1 MLSTELIILFVIIAI
16 IGLIL
21 KSPIIKGI
29 IGEKS
34 VYSILDNLLN
44 KEEYFITQDISL
56 ENNDDTTQIDLIV
69 FSAYGIFVIEVKNY
83 KGWIFGNANKK
94 TWTQT
99 IYKKKYKF
107 QNPLHQNYK
116 HIKFLEQTL
125 NTSTNN
131 DIFKNIVVFTG
142 DSKFKTKLPS
152 NVCTISNLVPYIQ
165 SFNKPILSRKDVVK
179 YMNQV
184 KEYSLDKGIKTN
196 IRHINNI
203 KSKYNNLQ

>member
-1 MLSTELIILFVIIAI
+1 MIATELIILFIIIVI
-16 IGLIL
+16 IGLVL
-21 KSPIIKGI
+21 KTPIIKGI
-29 IGEKS
+29 IGEKN

-44 KEEYFITQDISL
+44 KEEYFIMQDISL
-56 ENNDDTTQIDLIV
+56 EKKGDTTQIDLIV
-69 FSAYGIFVIEVKNY
+69 FSVYGIFVIEVKNY
-83 KGWIFGNANKK
+83 KGWIFGNANQK
-94 TWTQT
+94 TWTQS

-116 HIKFLEQTL
+116 HIKSLEQTL

-152 NVCTISNLVPYIQ
+152 NVCTVTNLVPYIQ

-179 YMNQV
+179 YMNEV
-184 KEYSLDKGIKTN
+184 KKYSLKKGIKTN

-203 KSKYNNLQ
+203 KSKHNKL